1 MRGLR
6 ERTLNPVLAR
16 EIKERLRSRRAT
28 IVIVVYLAMLAFVLQ
43 ALYWTSDSLSSFN
56 SFDGQP
62 SAASVAILGRRMF
75 EVLVLAIL
83 GLIFFIIPGLTA
95 DALSG
100 ERERQTLV
108 PLQVSLLR
116 PISIVVGKVLS
127 SVVFTGLLVLATLP
141 LFAVSFMVGG
151 VTPGAI
157 VKAVVALLLTAWLVA
172 SITMACSALASRTQS
187 SVVLAYALSGLV
199 VIGPPLSYLA
209 QDGMDGSSL
218 GPPSVAVL
226 VLSPFAGTADAIGGP
241 TDLFGLGQNA
251 YSPLQEMRS
260 LIFRREKADKEDLI
274 AAGGNFMQVDGGEM
288 VAVDDRGNPLKDRVF
303 KVEWPER
310 IPFWIR
316 STSVL
321 GLFSFFALL
330 IATLRIRT
338 PLHIGK
344 RRRRFRRKLS
354 TKQ

>member
-28 IVIVVYLAMLAFVLQ
+28 IVIVVYLAMLALVLQ
-43 ALYWTSDSLSSFN
+43 ALYWMSDSLSSFN

-62 SAASVAILGRRMF
+62 SAASVAILGRQMF

-83 GLIFFIIPGLTA
+83 GLIFFIIPGVTA

-157 VKAVVALLLTAWLVA
+157 MKAVVALLCTAWLVA
-172 SITMACSALASRTQS
+172 SITMACSALAKRTQS
-187 SVVLAYALSGLV
+187 SVVLAYAFSGLIA
-199 VIGPPLSYLA
+199 IGPPLLFVA
-209 QDGMDGSSL
+209 QDGIDGLSL

-226 VLSPFAGTADAIGGP
+226 VLSPFAGTADAVGGP
-241 TDLFGLGQNA
+241 INAFGQGEDLD
-251 YSPLQEMRS
+251 SPLQSMRS
-260 LIFRREKADKEDLI
+260 LIFRREKADKEDWV
-274 AAGGNFMQVDGGEM
+274 AGGNFMQVDGGPM
-288 VAVDDRGNPLKDRVF
+288 VAVDERGNPLKDRAF
-303 KVEWPER
+303 KEEWPEK

-321 GLFSFFALL
+321 GLFSVLALV
-330 IATLRIRT
+330 IAALRLRT
-338 PLHIGK
+338 PLRSGK